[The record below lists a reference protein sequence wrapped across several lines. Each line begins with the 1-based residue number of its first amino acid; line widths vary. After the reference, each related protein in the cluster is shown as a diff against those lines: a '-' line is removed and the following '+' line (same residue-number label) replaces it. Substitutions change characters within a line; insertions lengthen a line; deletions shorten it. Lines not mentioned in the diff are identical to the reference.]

1 MIRSFI
7 FLIWTYG
14 MMAIVGIC
22 GIPFA
27 IWSRD
32 GAYAVMRTYV
42 HITFWGM
49 RHIVGLSFEVRG
61 EPPTGEVLI
70 TAKHQSFF
78 DVMAIFISVK
88 RAKFIMKRSLVW
100 APFLGFYALRI
111 GVSPVTRG
119 KGKTSVNE
127 MMAGV
132 SKERADTSQL
142 IIYPQ
147 GTRVPPGEDR
157 PYKRGAHAIYSNYP
171 TPCVPV
177 AVNTGIFWPRVGVRR
192 KPGVAVIEFLP
203 PIEPGLDAA
212 TFMDRMKNAIEPAS
226 DALAEEAYQEYGR

>member
-1 MIRSFI
+1 
-7 FLIWTYG
+7 
-14 MMAIVGIC
+14 MMTICGIG

-27 IWSRD
+27 IWSRE

-42 HITFWGM
+42 RITFWGM
-49 RHIVGLSFEVRG
+49 RHIVGITYEVRG
-61 EPPTGEVLI
+61 EPPKGDVLI

-78 DVMAIFISVK
+78 DVLALFIIVR
-88 RAKFIMKRSLVW
+88 RAKFVMKRSLVW

-119 KGKTSVNE
+119 KGKKSVQE
-127 MMAGV
+127 MMSGV
-132 SKERADTSQL
+132 DKEKSDPSQL

-157 PYKRGAHAIYSNYP
+157 PYKRGAHAIYSSYP

-177 AVNTGIFWPRVGVRR
+177 AVNTGMFWPRTGIRR
-192 KPGVAVIEFLP
+192 NPGVAVIEFLP
-203 PIEPGLDAA
+203 PIEPGLDTT

-226 DALAEEAYQEYGR
+226 DALAEEARQKYGL